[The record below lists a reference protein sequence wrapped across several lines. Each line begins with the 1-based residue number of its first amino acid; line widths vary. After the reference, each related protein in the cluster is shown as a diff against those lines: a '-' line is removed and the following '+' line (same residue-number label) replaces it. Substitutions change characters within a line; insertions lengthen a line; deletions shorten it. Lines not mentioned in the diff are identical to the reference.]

1 MSVVIVLPLVG
12 LLVGLPGLPGIPGVS
27 EGLKGLKRLR
37 HGKAAPLDSLPPAWR
52 PASRLA
58 LENQFILAGLQPLG
72 PYPVG
77 LKLTT
82 DPRKVD
88 VSFDPDSGAV
98 RYATEFDDVPVGTPV
113 RLPIEQFAHDMTRR
127 NFERLWYDKTL
138 TSLRQNAAA
147 VAANPTATNPSLGG
161 LKFELPSPLPKR
173 FQGLLGPG
181 GPSLTVSGSE
191 NIRLSGQSNWTNQQI
206 AALGQRN
213 SLFPSLDM
221 QQDLNIHLEGR
232 LSDRVGV
239 NLLQNS
245 ANQIP
250 LANRV
255 AINYVG
261 DEDDLVQ
268 AFDLGNTNLTLPG
281 TQYVSYSGKNEGL
294 FGMKATT
301 RLGPLDYTLLASKQE
316 GRSERASYSGGS
328 SQQVQ
333 YLQDK
338 DYVHAVYFMFYDPS
352 GGPGPGLDARVI
364 NETTVQLY
372 LNEGTN
378 INQVNTVRGR
388 AYVDPDSA
396 CRNAANCPDLNG
408 DGLPDTTQA
417 VHGMWRLL
425 KPGADQDYEILSDVY
440 GPTFKVIR
448 LHQALTNSI
457 QSLAV
462 TYAYR
467 KAVLNPVNGQFDAT
481 GDSIHVGGIF
491 EPTADGDMALTMK
504 LIHAPEEQ
512 LKVDGTGHYIPSAF
526 DATRELELKN
536 FYQLAGQRIDPKSL
550 LISIHQGNL
559 DPPQTLAKEGV
570 PYMQALGLD
579 NFNETSGFPGYGHNG
594 HDDLVDDVAPAQNFR
609 SFIDYDRGTLWLP
622 DLRPFAP
629 RIKNDGTARRF
640 DQYVSAQL
648 FRGDSLVGADN
659 TQDAANPII
668 YDTRNLL
675 ANSYLYTLEVRFTA
689 ASVSNEITLGRTN
702 IIEGSDVVTVSGRV
716 LQRDVDY
723 RIDYDLGRVTMIRAL
738 RPEDQLNIDYSY
750 APLFQQAG
758 KTLIGNAF
766 RWEGRDINFGG
777 AALYES
783 KGAQDL
789 RPRLGEE
796 PSRSVIADLNSE
808 WRMRP
813 FFLTRLANMLPG
825 VRTSQPSELNI
836 QAELGTSFPNPNTQN
851 QIYIDDME
859 GIRDAVT
866 LSMNPE
872 RWRWSSIPLR
882 TGLLHIDDPTTTD
895 PQKYAEI
902 HWYSP
907 LNAVKEREFKP
918 SLTQAQGSL
927 NTHPVLA
934 LSLPRRPLTVP
945 DPSQPLW
952 SGLTQPIDPVGIDLT
967 RSQFIEVWVND
978 FRDYHNG
985 IHVDRVRGRHVKLHL
1000 DLGAVDE
1007 DQQRAP
1013 DEPPNGRLDSE
1024 DVSQN
1029 GAGRDGK
1036 LEVNDQ
1042 INEDTG
1048 LDNELDGAEPGPP
1061 LDLVTASAS
1070 DPHGDD
1076 FHEPDSKYQDLDPRK
1091 WLYTN
1096 GTEGDKNVVPVP
1108 ETEDLNNNGGFDQ
1121 GNNYFEYT
1129 VTLGDTAG
1137 CDSCKRY
1144 LASDIHDAFPQGYT
1158 DPAGPMNDD
1167 NGWRRYRIPISDS
1180 LRVQFGAPDLS
1191 LARHVRIWLEDV
1203 IETDPPPISEP
1214 GQNGSDKGDGRPFVM
1229 IGGIEIVGARWVA
1242 VPLDQQS
1249 IQAGTTMTLNTV
1261 NTLDQ
1266 ADIYEP
1272 PFDPGQTRNGNQE
1285 LTRREQSMALEFT
1298 TFVPNDTLEVYKTF
1312 SLDEDYTRYGSLDW
1326 FVATFDVPN
1335 YDANTDT
1342 LDYFM
1347 RFDSDERGDNYYE
1360 YRARLPASS
1369 VAGKINWKE
1378 VRLPLTQ
1385 LSNLKL
1391 NPGFPVS
1398 GDIFYQVP
1406 GAAPGELYTIVGR
1419 PSFTR
1424 LRRISIG
1431 LINASHRTFTGQAWF
1446 DELRAVDVAKDTGIA
1461 KRVSANGR
1469 LANLGGYAV
1478 TYNTRD
1484 ANFQSVGESRGAGYS
1499 SDQLNFTSNVDLHRF
1514 IEGTRIL
1521 LPFTYSYNSSGSS
1534 PRFTAGD
1541 DVVRTGSLA
1550 SASDTRTTSQAW
1562 TLGYSRAWG
1571 ERTNPFLKYT
1581 VGGIT
1586 ANFAKA
1592 WSDARNPTNVAG
1604 NQNSQLGVGYNIS
1617 PRAAFALRLP
1627 FTGGA
1632 KFYPL
1637 PERFYWNYSLNRSSS
1652 QTFDR
1657 VRDSLGTLVPR
1668 NFTNGEAASLSFG
1681 ADTRPFDFF
1690 HHAFQATRNLSLPK
1704 ELDETVGGLN
1714 MGRVVNWSQTM
1725 DSRIAMQKYGPWMR
1739 PTIGWRSSYTQNNG
1753 PEISPDMSQRQ
1764 VSNQQGVTLDWELPF
1779 DRLVTQTSG
1788 LPGPPSLPGQPRPPA
1803 PTDSLHRVQQQQ
1815 QQLQQHRSALWR
1827 RLLARLG
1834 AISTN
1839 ASYTANNSQSRL
1851 TGTPNLLYLVGLS
1864 NNYASTGGR
1873 FGATPA
1879 FGNIATDHD
1888 EFRVAGRTALDLG
1901 LGIIL
1906 QTRGDVSA
1914 QTSSQNGVANRREQ
1928 IRFPDLDLTYGR
1940 LTQLIGMDKIL
1951 QNSHIKTHYGRTQ
1964 TLDYL
1969 NGGGEATG
1977 ISTQSEWSPLIDV
1990 GGDLK
1995 NGTRTAFTINRRVT
2009 QTENRLNGTSLATDR
2024 NTTANFSVNRT
2035 YTKGQ
2040 KVTVLGKETSVKSN
2054 INLGMTAA
2062 YEKQSGETVQ
2072 GGGVLSPT
2080 DRDRLSVN
2088 AQGGYSFSN
2097 NVTGTLELGFGQT
2110 RDLVQRNTTRSLRVE
2125 LRAQFTF

>member
-1 MSVVIVLPLVG
+1 MSVVLVLPLVG
-12 LLVGLPGLPGIPGVS
+12 LLIGLPGLPGIPGVS
-27 EGLKGLKRLR
+27 EGLKGLKKLR
-37 HGKAAPLDSLPPAWR
+37 HGKVAPLDSLPPAWR

-58 LENQFILAGLQPLG
+58 LENQFVLAALRPLG
-72 PYPVG
+72 PTPVG
-77 LKLTT
+77 LKLNS
-82 DPRKVD
+82 DPRKLD
-88 VSFDPDSGAV
+88 VSFDAEAGTV
-98 RYATEFDDVPVGTPV
+98 RYATEFDDVPVGTPA
-113 RLPIEQFAHDMTRR
+113 RLPVEQFAHDLTRR
-127 NFERLWYDKTL
+127 NFERLWYDATL
-138 TSLRQNAAA
+138 QKLRQNAAI
-147 VAANPTATNPSLGG
+147 AAGNTATNTAGPGG

-206 AALGQRN
+206 TALGQRN

-268 AFDLGNTNLTLPG
+268 SLDLGNTNLTLPG

-301 RLGPLDYTLLASKQE
+301 RFGPLDYTLLASKQE

-328 SQQVQ
+328 SQQSQ
-333 YLQDK
+333 FLQDK
-338 DYVHAVYFMFYDPS
+338 DYVHGVYFMFYDPS
-352 GGPGPGLDARVI
+352 AGPGPEMDVREI
-364 NETTVQLY
+364 SETTVQLY

-388 AYVDPDSA
+388 AFVNPDPDSL
-396 CRNAANCPDLNG
+396 CLANCPDLNG
-408 DGLPDTTQA
+408 DGVPDTTRA

-425 KPGADQDYEILSDVY
+425 KSGADQDYEILSDVY
-440 GPTFKVIR
+440 GPMFKVIR
-448 LHQALTNSI
+448 LHQALTNI
-457 QSLAV
+457 AQSLAV
-462 TYAYR
+462 TYSYR
-467 KAVLNPVNGQFDAT
+467 HAVLNPANGQFEGT
-481 GDSIHVGGIF
+481 GPTIAVGGKF
-491 EPTADGDMALTMK
+491 QTTADGDTALTMQ
-504 LIHAPEEQ
+504 LLHAPEQE
-512 LKVDGTGHYIPSAF
+512 LSVDQSGAYLPSPF

-550 LISIHQGNL
+550 QLSLRQGNL
-559 DPPQTLAKEGV
+559 DPPQTLAKDGV

-579 NFNETSGFPGYGHNG
+579 NFNETSGFPGYGHPG
-594 HDDLVDDVAPAQNFR
+594 HDDLVDDVAPAQNWR
-609 SFIDYDRGTLWLP
+609 AFIDYERGTLWVP

-629 RIKNDGTARRF
+629 RLQGANARRF
-640 DQYVSAQL
+640 DQYISSQL
-648 FRGDSLVGADN
+648 FRSDSLVGADN
-659 TQDAANPII
+659 TQNAANPVI

-675 ANSYLYTLEVRFTA
+675 SNAYLYTFEVRFTA
-689 ASVSNEITLGRTN
+689 ATVSNEITLGRTN

-766 RWEGRDINFGG
+766 RWEGRDLNLGG

-796 PSRSVIADLNSE
+796 PSRSVIADVNSE

-813 FFLTRLANMLPG
+813 FFLTRMVDMLPG
-825 VRTSQPSELNI
+825 VRTSQPSELNL
-836 QAELGTSFPNPNTQN
+836 QAEVGTSFPNPNTRN

-859 GIRDAVT
+859 GVRDAVT

-872 RWRWSSIPLR
+872 RWRWSSVPLR
-882 TGLLHIDDPTTTD
+882 TGFQKIDDPSTTN
-895 PQKYAEI
+895 PQKNAEI

-918 SLTQAQGSL
+918 SLTQAQGSM

-934 LSLPRRPLTVP
+934 LSIPRRPNTVT
-945 DPSQPLW
+945 DPTQHLW
-952 SGLTQPIDPVGIDLT
+952 AGLTQPIDAVGMDLT

-985 IHVDRVRGRHVKLHL
+985 IRVDRVRGRHVKLHL

-1013 DEPPNGRLDSE
+1013 DEPPNRRLDSE
-1024 DVSQN
+1024 DVSRN

-1036 LEVNDQ
+1036 LEVNDVN
-1042 INEDTG
+1042 NEDTG
-1048 LDNELDGAEPGPP
+1048 LDNKLDADGEGDV
-1061 LDLVTASAS
+1061 LDLTTASPS
-1070 DPHGDD
+1070 DPQGDD
-1076 FHEPDSKYQDLDPRK
+1076 FHEPDTKYEDLDPRK
-1091 WLYTN
+1091 WRFTN
-1096 GTEGDKNVVPVP
+1096 GTEGDKNIVQVP
-1108 ETEDLNNNGGFDQ
+1108 ESEDLNGNGGFDQ

-1144 LASDIHDAFPQGYT
+1144 LASDIHDAFPLGYT

-1180 LRVQFGAPDLS
+1180 LRVAFGSPDLS
-1191 LARHVRIWLEDV
+1191 LARHVRVWLEDIV
-1203 IETDPPPISEP
+1203 EPDPPRISEP
-1214 GQNGSDKGDGRPFVM
+1214 GENSKDKGDGRPFVM

-1249 IQAGTTMTLNTV
+1249 IAAGTTMTLNTV
-1261 NTLDQ
+1261 NSLDQ
-1266 ADIYEP
+1266 ADIYTP

-1285 LTRREQSMALEFT
+1285 LTRREQSMALEFNQ
-1298 TFVPNDTLEVYKTF
+1298 FGPSDTLEVYKTF

-1326 FVATFDVPN
+1326 FVASFDVPN
-1335 YDANTDT
+1335 YDENADS

-1347 RFDSDERGDNYYE
+1347 RFDSDERGLNYYE
-1360 YRARLPASS
+1360 YRARLPRSS
-1369 VAGKINWKE
+1369 VAGKIDWRE

-1391 NPGFPVS
+1391 NADFPVS
-1398 GDIFYQVP
+1398 GDILYRAP
-1406 GAAPGELYTIVGR
+1406 GAAPGEQYIIRGR

-1431 LINASHRTFTGQAWF
+1431 LINASSRTFTGQAWF
-1446 DELRAVDVAKDTGIA
+1446 DELRAIDVAKDTGIA

-1478 TYNTRD
+1478 TWNTRD
-1484 ANFQSVGESRGAGYS
+1484 ADFQSVGESRGAGYS
-1499 SDQLNFTSNVDLHRF
+1499 ADQLNFNGNVDLHRF

-1521 LPFTYSYNSSGSS
+1521 LPFTYNYNRSGSS

-1550 SASDTRTTSQAW
+1550 AASDTRNTSQAW
-1562 TLGYSRAWG
+1562 SLGYSRAWG
-1571 ERTNPFLKYT
+1571 ERTNPLLKYT
-1581 VGGIT
+1581 LGGIT
-1586 ANFAKA
+1586 ANFARA
-1592 WSDARNPTNVAG
+1592 WSDSRNPTNVS
-1604 NQNSQLGVGYNIS
+1604 NSQSQQLGVGYVIS
-1617 PRAAFALRLP
+1617 PRSVFALRLP
-1627 FTGGA
+1627 LTGGA

-1637 PERFYWNYSLNRSSS
+1637 PERFYANYSLNDNSG
-1652 QTFDR
+1652 QVFDR
-1657 VRDSLGTLVPR
+1657 QRDSLGTLVPR
-1668 NFTNGEAASLSFG
+1668 NSTKGEAASLDFG

-1690 HHAFQATRNLSLPK
+1690 HHAFQATRNLTLPD
-1704 ELDETVGGLN
+1704 ELRETVGGLN
-1714 MGRVVNWSQTM
+1714 VGRVVRWSQTL
-1725 DSRIAMQKYGPWMR
+1725 DSRIAMQRYGPWLR
-1739 PTIGWRSSYTQNNG
+1739 PTFGWRAGYTQNNG

-1764 VSNQQGVTLDWELPF
+1764 VSNQQGVTLDWEFPF
-1779 DRLVTQTSG
+1779 DRLVTVRGPG
-1788 LPGPPSLPGQPRPPA
+1788 LPGPPPLPGQPRPSPA
-1803 PTDSLHRVQQQQ
+1803 ADSLRKQQQPP
-1815 QQLQQHRSALWR
+1815 RSALWR
-1827 RLLARLG
+1827 RLLSRLG

-1839 ASYTANNSQSRL
+1839 ASYSANNSQSRL
-1851 TGTPNLLYLVGLS
+1851 TGTPNLLYLLGLS
-1864 NNYASTGGR
+1864 NDFASTGGK

-1879 FGNIATDHD
+1879 FGNIATDHN
-1888 EFRVAGRTALDLG
+1888 EFRIAGRTALDLG

-1906 QTRGDVSA
+1906 QTRGDISA
-1914 QTSSQNGVANRREQ
+1914 QTSSQNAVANRREQ
-1928 IRFPDLDLTYGR
+1928 IRFPDLDLSYGK
-1940 LTQLIGMDKIL
+1940 LTQLIGLDKLL
-1951 QNSHIKTHYGRTQ
+1951 QNSHLKTHYGRTQ

-1969 NGGGEATG
+1969 NGSGGPTG
-1977 ISTQSEWSPLIDV
+1977 VQTLSEWSPLIDV
-1990 GGDLK
+1990 GGDMK
-1995 NGTRTAFTINRRVT
+1995 NGTRTALTINRRVS

-2072 GGGVLSPT
+2072 GGGVLQPT
-2080 DRDRLSVN
+2080 NRDRLSVN

-2110 RDLVQRNTTRSLRVE
+2110 RDLILRNTTRSLRVE